1 MDEEG
6 SKAGC
11 VICYRTAIWIRC
23 TYSINVSTRIGTL
36 LGSHEPHV
44 IRHMGHVGHLSPPRP
59 PLSREEL
66 KMEWEAFKKKQETEK
81 AEASTV
87 IKV

>member
-1 MDEEG
+1 MG
-6 SKAGC
+6 RLSSVTSA
-11 VICYRTAIWIRC
+11 
-23 TYSINVSTRIGTL
+23 TRVTC
-36 LGSHEPHV
+36 
-44 IRHMGHVGHLSPPRP
+44 P

-87 IKV
+87 IKVWTLFHTMSTLLLYLNVCMGTGELGAGTFCTEMRRVLALLHP